1 MLEKMRAWLVP
12 LVYLSDNWISLT
24 GVVLVTTCT
33 VFWLFLLPV
42 MLSGGP
48 GNPYL
53 GILIFMLLPGGFF
66 MSLFLIPLGI
76 VLKRRRQGKVT
87 KVILKAPVT
96 LDFRRVEVR
105 RLALFIV
112 LTTFVNI
119 LIASQL
125 SYGAVSYMETVQFCG
140 QTCHTVMKPEYTA
153 YQNSPHSRVECV
165 KCHIG
170 PGASWFV
177 RSKLSGVRQVF
188 AVTFH
193 TYSTPIPTPVRNLRP
208 ARDTC
213 EACHW
218 PDRFGGDRLKIL
230 PKFAGDENN
239 TASKTVL
246 LMHIGGGNGKGIH
259 GVHVGP
265 GITIQYASDESRQK
279 IPWVSYQKGSSAPV
293 TYTAEGFK
301 QDNLKTLA
309 TRVMDCM
316 DCHNRPAHTFELPER
331 AVDGALASGAI
342 SPALPWA
349 KKQAIA
355 ILRAKYSTSDEAEGK
370 IPAAFEA
377 FYKQNYPAIYSER
390 TAEVKH
396 SAQGVLA
403 VFNRNI
409 FPEMK
414 VKWGSYPNN
423 LGHTDMM
430 NPANESFIGCFRCH
444 DDGHT
449 ATGGLKITQDCGAC
463 HALLA
468 TEEKSPKV
476 LTDLGLIAETLPP
489 DMTAKLAANNTKQNE
504 RNHTPG
510 TAAAV
515 R

>member
-1 MLEKMRAWLVP
+1 MLEKTRSWLVP

-53 GILIFMLLPGGFF
+53 GILVFMLLPGSFF
-66 MSLFLIPLGI
+66 LSLFLIPLGI
-76 VLKRRRQGKVT
+76 VLKRRRQGKAT
-87 KVILKAPVT
+87 KEILKAPVT

-390 TAEVKH
+390 TAEVKR
-396 SAQGVLA
+396 SAKAVLA

-414 VKWGSYPNN
+414 VTWGSYPNN

-449 ATGGLKITQDCGAC
+449 ATGGLKITQDCSAC
-463 HALLA
+463 HAMLA
-468 TEEKSPKV
+468 TDEKSPKV
-476 LTDLGLIAETLPP
+476 LTDLGVIAETLPP
-489 DMTAKLAANNTKQNE
+489 DMTAKMAANNIKQNE
-504 RNHTPG
+504 RNHIPG